1 MVVSDTFKKKKKG
14 KKKKIELWFKIV
26 AVFFHHLTQPSEHAD
41 FHSAQVYAKVRT
53 QNSAEANVCNII
65 FLRGKKLKSE
75 H

>member
-1 MVVSDTFKKKKKG
+1 MVVSDTFKKE

-53 QNSAEANVCNII
+53 QNSSAEANVCNII
-65 FLRGKKLKSE
+65 FVRGKKLKSE